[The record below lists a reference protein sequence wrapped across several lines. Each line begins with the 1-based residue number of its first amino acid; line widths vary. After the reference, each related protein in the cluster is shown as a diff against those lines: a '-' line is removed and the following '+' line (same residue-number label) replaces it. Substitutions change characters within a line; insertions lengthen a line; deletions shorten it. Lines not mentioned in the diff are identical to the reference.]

1 MRRALAE
8 RQVMLAG
15 AAVLGV
21 AVSLAFTTRENHA
34 KAVAALPVPVGS
46 YSALAAATAP
56 MSGTDRACGVEITPR
71 LVGIFSPVL
80 PCGVRLYVTRGSRH
94 VLASVVGRAPTAQGA
109 EFGLTAAL
117 SHRLGITGVRRI
129 RWSYAASR
137 SGAP

>member
-15 AAVLGV
+15 VAVLGV
-21 AVSLAFTTRENHA
+21 AVSLAFTTRQDHA
-34 KAVAALPVPVGS
+34 KEVAALPAPVGS
-46 YSALAAATAP
+46 YTALAAATAAR
-56 MSGTDRACGVEITPR
+56 SGTDPACGVEITPR

-80 PCGVRLYVTRGSRH
+80 PCGVRLYVTRGSHH

-109 EFGLTAAL
+109 ELGLTAAL
-117 SHRLGITGVRRI
+117 AHRLGINGVKRI

-137 SGAP
+137 

>member
-1 MRRALAE
+1 MRRSLAE

-15 AAVLGV
+15 VAVLGLV
-21 AVSLAFTTRENHA
+21 VSLAFTTRQDHA
-34 KAVAALPVPVGS
+34 KAVAALPAPVGS
-46 YSALAAATAP
+46 YTALAAATGA
-56 MSGTDRACGVEITPR
+56 MSGTDPACGVEITPR

-109 EFGLTAAL
+109 ELGLTAAL
-117 SHRLGITGVRRI
+117 AHRLGINGVKRI

-137 SGAP
+137 